1 MMSDYINKE
10 DAKKWLTNLRDDC
23 GRYQDMWHYAEA
35 LNQIIELLS
44 TDVEPVRHGHWIED
58 GVQIHVE
65 KTYHCSE
72 CDCLA
77 WGEDEKTRYCPTCGA
92 RMDSDDKWEE

>member
-58 GVQIHVE
+58 EIQIHVE

-77 WGEDEKTRYCPTCGA
+77 WSEDEKTRYCPTCGA
-92 RMDSDDKWEE
+92 RMDDDKWEE